1 MISDAIQST
10 VEAVIPNTFQ
20 SIGDE
25 DITVPY
31 CIHEENDT
39 PEYLK
44 EGLSGYA
51 WSVEIGIVHNTPDD
65 AETLAVSVISAVEAL
80 AGTTTNGTDIETV
93 EYQGCEP
100 GFDQATR
107 EYLKLLRFIINTKN
121 R

>member
-1 MISDAIQST
+1 MISAAIQT
-10 VEAVIPNTFQ
+10 AVQAVIPNTYQ

-25 DITVPY
+25 EITVPY

-39 PEYLK
+39 PEYVK
-44 EGLSGYA
+44 EGISLYA
-51 WSVEIGIVHNTPDD
+51 WLVEIGIVHSTPDA
-65 AETLAVSVISAVEAL
+65 AEALAVSVIAAVEAL
-80 AGTTTNGTDIETV
+80 AGTTSSSTIIDTV
-93 EYQGCEP
+93 EYQGSEP